1 MKFLKDKQTRHDFV
15 TYAMCIVAFAIVF
28 FMQSNHMIP
37 RMIAGQLVPITA
49 YIVMAISLNLVVGI
63 AGDLSLGHAGFMSV
77 GAYTGIVTA
86 VALESAVPSD
96 PMRLIISI
104 VVGAIAAA
112 ILGFLIGIPVLR
124 LSGDYLAIVTL
135 AFGEIIKEIVTC
147 LIVGVDSRGLHVIFN
162 ITGNSTIDDLHLLE
176 DGTAIIKGAQGAS
189 GVSTYSTF
197 LAGAILVMVAL
208 VIVLNLV
215 RSRTGRA
222 IMAVRDN
229 KIAAESVGIS
239 VTEYRMIAFVVS
251 AALAGAAG
259 ALFGGNFSQ
268 LSATKFDFNTSIL
281 ILVFVVLGGLGNMRG
296 SVIAAALLTVLPE
309 LLRQFSDYRMLIYAI
324 VLILVMILPTTR
336 SSRRSS
342 HALRTALLPRRRWQP
357 MPSKFEFN
365 KGKMV
370 PYPSGA
376 IVPDRDL
383 GQRPALECIHLG
395 IEFGGLKAV
404 DDFSLTIGKTE
415 IAGLIGPN
423 GAGKTTVFNLL
434 TKVYQP
440 THGTIL
446 LDGED
451 TSGKSV
457 YQVNRMGIA
466 RTFQNIRLF
475 NTMTVEDNVKVG
487 LHNQER
493 YSGFEGVLR
502 LPTYWKHE
510 KAAHERAME
519 LLSIFDMEHLANEQA
534 GSLPY
539 GAQRRLEIV
548 RALATNPKLL
558 LLDEPA
564 AGMNPSETAE
574 LMENIVKIR
583 DTFGIAIM
591 LIEHDMSLVMNICE
605 GICVLNFGKVIAKG
619 TAEEI
624 QNNDA
629 VIEAY
634 LGKQDKGEN

>member
-15 TYAMCIVAFAIVF
+15 TYAMCLVAFAIVF

-96 PMRLIISI
+96 PVRLISV

-162 ITGNSTIDDLHLLE
+162 ITGNSTINDLHLLE

-239 VTEYRMIAFVVS
+239 VTQYRMIAFVVS

-324 VLILVMILPTTR
+324 VLILVMIFTNNP
-336 SSRRSS
+336 
-342 HALRTALLPRRRWQP
+342 Q
-357 MPSKFEFN
+357 
-365 KGKMV
+365 
-370 PYPSGA
+370 
-376 IVPDRDL
+376 
-383 GQRPALECIHLG
+383 
-395 IEFGGLKAV
+395 LKAFFGRIKDRFASKKEV
-404 DDFSLTIGKTE
+404 
-415 IAGLIGPN
+415 
-423 GAGKTTVFNLL
+423 
-434 TKVYQP
+434 
-440 THGTIL
+440 
-446 LDGED
+446 
-451 TSGKSV
+451 
-457 YQVNRMGIA
+457 
-466 RTFQNIRLF
+466 
-475 NTMTVEDNVKVG
+475 
-487 LHNQER
+487 
-493 YSGFEGVLR
+493 
-502 LPTYWKHE
+502 
-510 KAAHERAME
+510 AA
-519 LLSIFDMEHLANEQA
+519 D
-534 GSLPY
+534 
-539 GAQRRLEIV
+539 AQ
-548 RALATNPKLL
+548 
-558 LLDEPA
+558 
-564 AGMNPSETAE
+564 
-574 LMENIVKIR
+574 
-583 DTFGIAIM
+583 
-591 LIEHDMSLVMNICE
+591 
-605 GICVLNFGKVIAKG
+605 
-619 TAEEI
+619 
-624 QNNDA
+624 
-629 VIEAY
+629 
-634 LGKQDKGEN
+634 